1 MSRDFHQP
9 GRSVT
14 IASEAM
20 AATSH
25 PLATQ
30 AALEIMRAGGTAAD
44 AAVAACA
51 VLCVVEPAMTGIG
64 GDCFCLVAKPGKPVW
79 GYNGSG
85 RTSAAFS
92 FDAIRNESAIGMDSV
107 HAATVPGAI
116 EAWAAILKAHGR
128 FDLGRVLAPAIHY
141 AENGFP
147 VAPRVAHDWAG
158 QAARLAKDAGAARH
172 YLKDGKA
179 PQIGDVMRAP
189 ALGATLRAIGKDGP
203 RAFYRGAVAEEI
215 AATLKERGGFITAE
229 DLARHKG
236 EEVTPIKTRYRDRDI
251 VQLPPNGQGLAALV
265 LLNIFETFDLAALDP
280 LGAERLHIAVE
291 ASRLAYAVRDTHV
304 AEPSAMRVGVETLI
318 DKGFARTL
326 AAKIDR
332 TKRVPL
338 PAAPTPGNDTVYL
351 TVVDRDR
358 TAVSFINSLYG
369 GFGVGICTPESGVM
383 LQNRGAC
390 FVTTEDHPNRIAANK
405 RPMHTIIPSLSLRE
419 GECDMSFGVMGG
431 SFQSMGHA
439 YFVSNL
445 TDYGM
450 DVQAAIDHP
459 RLFQDGETTM
469 LEKGVPQ
476 AVADRLTAMGHHIA
490 RRPDPLGGGQAIAID
505 RRRGVLIGGSDGR
518 KDGAAAGY

>member
-1 MSRDFHQP
+1 MARNFHLP
-9 GRSVT
+9 GRSPML
-14 IASEAM
+14 ASDAM

-64 GDCFCLVAKPGKPVW
+64 GDNFCLVAKPGKPVW

-85 RTSAAFS
+85 RTSAKFS
-92 FDAIRNESAIGMDSV
+92 FDSVKNEKDISMDSV

-116 EAWAAILKAHGR
+116 EAWAAILEAHGK
-128 FDLGRVLAPAIHY
+128 FDLGRVLEAAIHY

-147 VAPRVAHDWAG
+147 VAPRVAHDWGG
-158 QAARLAKDAGAARH
+158 QAARLAKDPGAAQH
-172 YLKDGKA
+172 YLKNGKA
-179 PQIGDVMRAP
+179 PQVGDVMRAP
-189 ALGATLRAIGKDGP
+189 ALAQTFRAIAKNGP
-203 RAFYRGAVAEEI
+203 RAFYEGAIAEEI
-215 AATLKERGGFITAE
+215 AATLKARGGFITAE
-229 DLARHKG
+229 DMARHKG
-236 EEVTPIKTRYRDRDI
+236 EEVTPIKTRYRDRDV

-265 LLNIFETFDLAALDP
+265 LLNILETFDLKSLDP
-280 LGAERLHIAVE
+280 LGAERLHISIE

-304 AEPSAMRVGVETLI
+304 AEPSAMRIAVEKLI
-318 DKGFARTL
+318 DKAFGKSL

-338 PAAPTPGNDTVYL
+338 PNDPTPGNDTVYL

-369 GFGVGICTPESGVM
+369 GFGVGICTPKSGVM

-390 FVTTEDHPNRIAANK
+390 FVTTEGHPNQIAPNK
-405 RPMHTIIPSLSLRE
+405 RPMHTIIPSLSMR
-419 GECDMSFGVMGG
+419 GDQCDMSFGVMGG

-450 DVQAAIDHP
+450 DVQQAIDHP

-469 LEKGVPQ
+469 LEAGVPQ
-476 AVADRLTAMGHHIA
+476 AVADQMTAMGHKIA
-490 RRPDPLGGGQAIAID
+490 RRPDPLGGGQAIVID
-505 RRRGVLIGGSDGR
+505 WERGVLIGGSDPR
-518 KDGAAAGY
+518 KDGSAAGY